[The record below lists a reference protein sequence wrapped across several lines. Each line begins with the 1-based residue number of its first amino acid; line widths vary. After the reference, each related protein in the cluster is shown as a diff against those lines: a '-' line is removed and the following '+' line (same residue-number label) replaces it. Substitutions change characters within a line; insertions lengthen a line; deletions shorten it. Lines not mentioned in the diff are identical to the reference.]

1 MARIPLAPL
10 SDLTQ
15 ARYVIHLS
23 DGKRLVLFRL
33 PTIEPAKNGTQTQNE
48 TPTSANAN
56 GNANAKTHTNTKPSK
71 ARNDANGWSYYAME
85 AECPHA
91 GGPMQDSAIDIEDS
105 AYVVSCPWH
114 AYDFNVETGESSV
127 GIKACTFPVDVT
139 AEGEGETRMVAVEY
153 VSERE
158 GWDEGVGLV
167 KLEAVSETMKLKKGS
182 TISTTAKT
190 NPNPKTG
197 EMGVGE
203 DDGPVRYL
211 DDNATVCE
219 WCAHILNTS
228 HPEHKI
234 ELTAHLFKIFTER
247 EGTTSAMV
255 IGDRSS
261 VTLPDLPPRDGV
273 KDVTRGAVPK
283 PGRGGTQKSR
293 INMLHALANIEQWAI
308 DLAVDICVRFAQF
321 QTTETQPQGLPRAF
335 FHDWLKVANDE
346 AKHFS
351 LLRTRLEELGS
362 YFGALPVHH
371 GLWEAATSTAHDL
384 RARISIIALVHEARG
399 LDVNPVTIDK
409 FRKAGDG
416 ESVDTLEIIHND
428 EITHVTTGHRWLT
441 WICGQEDTDPVQVF
455 RGNVQKYYR
464 GPLREP
470 FNEEAR
476 LQAGLD
482 RSYYED
488 LVGYQPYQSA
498 PAPA

>member
-1 MARIPLAPL
+1 MARIRLAPL
-10 SDLTQ
+10 PSLTQ

-33 PTIEPAKNGTQTQNE
+33 PTIEPPKGKS
-48 TPTSANAN
+48 TPL
-56 GNANAKTHTNTKPSK
+56 
-71 ARNDANGWSYYAME
+71 ARNDSNGWSHYAME

-91 GGPMQDSAIDIEDS
+91 GGPMQDSSVDIEDS
-105 AYVVSCPWH
+105 AYIVSCPWH

-127 GIKACTFPVDVT
+127 GIKACTFPVDVSG
-139 AEGEGETRMVAVEY
+139 EDGVVVVEYCSERLGEGVE
-153 VSERE
+153 
-158 GWDEGVGLV
+158 LV
-167 KLEAVSETMKLKKGS
+167 RLEAVSETMKLKKSVNGS
-182 TISTTAKT
+182 GSGSGSGGL
-190 NPNPKTG
+190 N
-197 EMGVGE
+197 GVGE
-203 DDGPVRYL
+203 AVEESAPLRYL

-228 HPEHKI
+228 NPEHKI
-234 ELTAHLFKIFTER
+234 ELTAHLFKLFTER
-247 EGTTSAMV
+247 EGTESPMV
-255 IGDRSS
+255 IGDRTG
-261 VTLPDLPPRDGV
+261 VALPDLPPRDGV
-273 KDVTRGAVPK
+273 KDVNRTAVPK

-308 DLAVDICVRFAQF
+308 DLAVDICVRFAAF
-321 QTTETQPQGLPRAF
+321 QTEAADARGLPRAF

-371 GLWEAATSTAHDL
+371 GLWDSAKVTAHDL

-409 FRKAGDG
+409 FRKAGDKD
-416 ESVDTLEIIHND
+416 SVETLEIIHND

-441 WICGQEDTDPVQVF
+441 WICGQEETDPVEVF
-455 RGNVQKYYR
+455 RGNVQKYFR

-470 FNEEAR
+470 FNSEAR

-482 RSYYED
+482 RRYYEN
-488 LVGYQPYQSA
+488 LSGYDVVQPA
-498 PAPA
+498 

>member
-1 MARIPLAPL
+1 MARVPLGPL
-10 SDLTQ
+10 SSLTQ

-33 PTIEPAKNGTQTQNE
+33 PTIEP
-48 TPTSANAN
+48 
-56 GNANAKTHTNTKPSK
+56 NAKDSQTL
-71 ARNDANGWSYYAME
+71 ARNDSNGWSYYVME

-91 GGPMQDSAIDIEDS
+91 GGPMQDSSVDIEDS
-105 AYVVSCPWH
+105 AYIVSCPWH

-127 GIKACTFPVDVT
+127 GIKACTFPVDVS
-139 AEGEGETRMVAVEY
+139 GESVVVEYTSEKLGDAVE
-153 VSERE
+153 
-158 GWDEGVGLV
+158 LV
-167 KLEAVSETMKLKKGS
+167 KLEAVSEQMKLKKS
-182 TISTTAKT
+182 SASTTTTETSQEENA
-190 NPNPKTG
+190 PI
-197 EMGVGE
+197 
-203 DDGPVRYL
+203 RYP

-228 HPEHKI
+228 NPEHKI
-234 ELTAHLFKIFTER
+234 ELTAHLFNLFTTR
-247 EGTTSAMV
+247 EGTAEQMV
-255 IGDRSS
+255 IGNTSS
-261 VTLPDLPPRDGV
+261 VALPMLPPRDGV
-273 KDVTRGAVPK
+273 KDVNRSAVPR

-321 QTTETQPQGLPRAF
+321 QTETTETQGLPRAF

-351 LLRTRLEELGS
+351 LLRTRLEEMGS

-371 GLWEAATSTAHDL
+371 GLWESATATAHDL

-428 EITHVTTGHRWLT
+428 EITHVTTGHRWLS
-441 WICGQEDTDPVQVF
+441 WICSQEETDPVQVF
-455 RGNVQKYYR
+455 RGNVQKYFR

-470 FNEEAR
+470 FNTEAR

-482 RSYYED
+482 SRYYED
-488 LVGYQPYQSA
+488 LVGYQGTAQ
-498 PAPA
+498 PA